1 MERVLIVGNGYAGAR
16 AAEVLGALGGFEV
29 LHVSDEAY
37 PAYCRHLLPGLAAGE
52 RAPEDLYLPSVNGNG
67 RGAGARSGIAVS
79 RLFPKARRA
88 LLSNGEEVSFD
99 HALIATGARVFV
111 PSRTSGTFSGDAA
124 TWSPCGR

>member
-52 RAPEDLYLPSVNGNG
+52 RAPEDLFLPSVNGNG
-67 RGAGARSGIAVS
+67 RGAGARPAS
-79 RLFPKARRA
+79 RSPASSRRRGGR
-88 LLSNGEEVSFD
+88 S
-99 HALIATGARVFV
+99 
-111 PSRTSGTFSGDAA
+111 SRT
-124 TWSPCGR
+124 GRRFPSIMR